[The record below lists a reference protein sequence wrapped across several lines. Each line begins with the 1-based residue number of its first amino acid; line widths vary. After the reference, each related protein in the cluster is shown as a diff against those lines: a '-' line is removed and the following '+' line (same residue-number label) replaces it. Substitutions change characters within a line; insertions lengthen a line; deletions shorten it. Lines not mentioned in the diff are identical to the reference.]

1 LNSENVNYI
10 YDKLEKEH
18 LRLKDPI
25 AIDESCEKI
34 NYELEKAADK
44 VLEHFDMKLNEN
56 QKDYFV
62 NEFKVYILLC
72 LYPSNSN
79 PNEST
84 DIKLKIKHCVESGFR
99 KKYAK
104 K

>member
-1 LNSENVNYI
+1 
-10 YDKLEKEH
+10 
-18 LRLKDPI
+18 
-25 AIDESCEKI
+25 
-34 NYELEKAADK
+34 
-44 VLEHFDMKLNEN
+44 MKLNEN

-104 K
+104 KKITINKKRNLLLMIIIVNCNYIWNNF